1 VTAWL
6 TTLQYVKRSEQR
18 AATRA
23 ALAEAA
29 LRLFAE
35 RGVEATP
42 VEEIAAA
49 AGVTSRTFF
58 HHFHSKAEA
67 AFADHEENIRRFGQA
82 LDRIDPKGD
91 PLADVC
97 SVIIRSIEEQ
107 MPSDFRRAR
116 YGLVE
121 TNEAIREFDARTDR
135 DYEILVAAHL
145 RLRWGDGPRTR
156 MVAEATANMVIGVAR
171 AVLLAWGR
179 DGLDPA
185 EEARE
190 LFAALT
196 RSALERMAASG
207 R

>member
-1 VTAWL
+1 M
-6 TTLQYVKRSEQR
+6 KRSEQR

-23 ALAEAA
+23 ALAGAA

-35 RGVEATP
+35 RGVEATT

-58 HHFHSKAEA
+58 HHFHSKAAA
-67 AFADHEENIRRFGQA
+67 AFADHDDNIRRFGEA
-82 LDRIDPKGD
+82 LNQIDPRGD

-97 SVIIRSIEEQ
+97 SVIIRSIQEQ

-121 TNEAIREFDARTDR
+121 INEAIREFDARTDR
-135 DYEILVAAHL
+135 DYEVLVAAHL
-145 RLRWGDGPRTR
+145 RHRWGEGPRTR
-156 MVAEATANMVIGVAR
+156 MVAEAMANMVIGVAR
-171 AVLLAWGR
+171 AALLAWGR

-185 EEARE
+185 EEARA
-190 LFAALT
+190 LFAVLT
-196 RSALERMAASG
+196 RSTLERMATSG
-207 R
+207 H